1 MARFFSIKNSLAVVS
16 AAVLLAACGSGSSS
30 YVATEDLPAITVSA
44 DKQSTAEQ
52 YAALL
57 LNKTAALPA
66 GAIFTEAGA
75 PTVASDTTFTFTAIP
90 TGLQIA
96 AGDPQPIAGFKL
108 NSTGDN
114 FSGYIAA
121 GSTILCGQGTWN
133 GVTYPTPLDT
143 GDANG
148 NVCFTINGNM
158 VLDPNT
164 NKLTAGSQTID
175 ITVTITGAGFTP
187 TTSTVT
193 TTVTVT
199 FNSNGTATISDP
211 TTGTNFTVDT
221 AEVTG
226 AAG

>member
-30 YVATEDLPAITVSA
+30 YVATEDLPAITVST
-44 DKQSTAEQ
+44 DTQNTAEQ

-66 GAIFTEAGA
+66 GVIFTEAGA
-75 PTVASDTTFTFTAIP
+75 PTVTSGTTFTFTPVP
-90 TGLQIA
+90 TGAPANAIS
-96 AGDPQPIAGFKL
+96 GFTL
-108 NSTGDN
+108 NNAQGT

-121 GSTILCGQGTWN
+121 GSTILCGKGTWN
-133 GVTYPTPLDT
+133 GVTYPTPPDT